1 MFTLYVVNLASL
13 DIMTSKM
20 CPIDQEN
27 LAGLGAY
34 EMSKYF
40 HILHENGAKLSK
52 IFKLGT
58 LYRFYFSEGLF
69 FSNLL
74 SIKKVSSLR
83 LSTLHFPTLFYN
95 G

>member
-1 MFTLYVVNLASL
+1 MFTLYVANLASL
-13 DIMTSKM
+13 DLMTSKM

-58 LYRFYFSEGLF
+58 LYRLVFL
-69 FSNLL
+69 
-74 SIKKVSSLR
+74 
-83 LSTLHFPTLFYN
+83 
-95 G
+95 